1 VECTAPKNNG
11 EIEPHLL
18 MTPPCACPK
27 CAPDRDYSDEEEV
40 GWLRVSGLQ
49 QRLKVETLELGET
62 GESLLG

>member
-1 VECTAPKNNG
+1 
-11 EIEPHLL
+11 

-27 CAPDRDYSDEEEV
+27 CAPDRDYSDKEEV